1 MESHPVA
8 DSEEIPIESSILT
21 EIKEFEKKADEILER
36 ANKQKD
42 SIIYDSVVNSSKLLS
57 AKEGE
62 IKKLQEKKTMEFK
75 DKSKL
80 IIDEKITEG
89 KITAKQIKT
98 KSEKNIPKAVEFVMK
113 KFEEMM

>member
-1 MESHPVA
+1 MDSHAVA

-57 AKEGE
+57 AKEEE

-80 IIDEKITEG
+80 IIDEKIAEG
-89 KITAKQIKT
+89 KIAAKQMKA
-98 KSEKNIPKAVEFVMK
+98 KSEKNMPKAVEFVMK
-113 KFEEMM
+113 KFEETM